1 MNNIILLLTYNF
13 LTMEVIKNF
22 IKELLTEVKPCEEII
37 RAAESISDTQGIPY
51 ISSLPSIVRNL
62 NLFNLERPNYEQ
74 ERHRHNTQSAYKSV
88 LKEAMNIVFKAENG
102 QLPLHEEKI
111 FVRTVLEVYFY
122 QPRLCREEEIEP
134 LLHLCCRAK
143 FPF

>member
-1 MNNIILLLTYNF
+1 MEKKII
-13 LTMEVIKNF
+13 KDF
-22 IKELLTEVKPCEEII
+22 IAELLREVKPREEVGQS
-37 RAAESISDTQGIPY
+37 AESISDTSNIPY
-51 ISSLPSIVRNL
+51 VSSLPSIVRNL
-62 NLFNLERPNYEQ
+62 NLFNLERPDYEQ
-74 ERHRHNTQSAYKSV
+74 ERNCHNTRSAYKSV
-88 LKEAMNIVFKAENG
+88 LKEAVNIVFKAENG
-102 QLPLHEEKI
+102 QQPSHEEKI